1 MKHRI
6 FFRILG
12 MALGMSLLVL
22 LSSCNPQCDSPFTV
36 VVKSPVNAMGSEI
49 LLQASNPIFT
59 DQLRSRA
66 VYVNNQPLSSE
77 NIHFVEGLGLI
88 VRMPSDLEGNVNL
101 EVEDYDCGPLG
112 IQVAMEDP
120 SFFINNPNYI
130 LPSPPDIVIPVAPP
144 SFPPDI
150 TNAWISPQNPDY
162 CLWFGP
168 YKEYPLIKN
177 GTLILTDTT
186 RIVASGSFELSTCG
200 NTDAYYFN
208 NPFFGIVDTINN
220 YIELTIDRSA
230 KEELTTLKVEH
241 FTGQFIDID
250 QSGYAMQPTPTTA
263 CSSNPKL
270 EKKHDMMCLLSRETG
285 RLTIIFK
292 LAL

>member
-1 MKHRI
+1 MNNR
-6 FFRILG
+6 FLFRIIAGTLG
-12 MALGMSLLVL
+12 AGLILFLA
-22 LSSCNPQCDSPFTV
+22 SCNPQCDSPFTV
-36 VVKSPVNAMGSEI
+36 LVKSPVNAVGSEI
-49 LLQASNPIFT
+49 LLQASNPVFT

-66 VYVNNQPLSSE
+66 VYVNNQPLSADRVQ
-77 NIHFVEGLGLI
+77 FVEGLGLI
-88 VRMPSDLEGNVNL
+88 VRMPDNMVGNANL
-101 EVEDYDCGPLG
+101 QIEDYDCGPLG
-112 IQVAMEDP
+112 VQVTMEDP
-120 SFFINNPNYI
+120 SFFVNNPNFI

-144 SFPPDI
+144 VFPPDI

-162 CLWFGP
+162 CLWFGD
-168 YKEYPLIKN
+168 YKEYPLSK
-177 GTLILTDTT
+177 GGKLILTDTT

-208 NPFFGIVDTINN
+208 NPFFGIVDTVNN

-230 KEELTTLKVEH
+230 KKDLTTLKVEH

-250 QSGYAMQPTPTTA
+250 ETAYAMEPTPETA

-270 EKKHDMMCLLSRETG
+270 ERKLNMMWLLSRETG
-285 RLTIIFK
+285 RLTVIFK